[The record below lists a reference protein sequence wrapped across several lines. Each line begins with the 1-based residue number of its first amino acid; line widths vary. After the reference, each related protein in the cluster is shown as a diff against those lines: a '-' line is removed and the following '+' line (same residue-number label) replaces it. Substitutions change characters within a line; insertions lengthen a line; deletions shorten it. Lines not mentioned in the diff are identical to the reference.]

1 MSFKTKDEALDALE
15 QARWE
20 YLIEARA
27 AADRLWKSRGDKTF
41 ITINDVRE
49 ECPPPPDID
58 PKVMGAVF
66 NTKNWKPIGFMLSK
80 RAHGRAIRVW
90 RRV

>member
-1 MSFKTKDEALDALE
+1 MAKFNTKDEALDALE

-20 YLIEARA
+20 YLIKARSVA
-27 AADRLWKSRGDKTF
+27 HKLAKKKKE

-49 ECPPPPDID
+49 VCPPPPDVD

-66 NTKNWKPIGFMLSK
+66 KTKDWEPTGFHISK
-80 RAHGRAIRVW
+80 RAHSRMIRTW
-90 RRV
+90 RLA